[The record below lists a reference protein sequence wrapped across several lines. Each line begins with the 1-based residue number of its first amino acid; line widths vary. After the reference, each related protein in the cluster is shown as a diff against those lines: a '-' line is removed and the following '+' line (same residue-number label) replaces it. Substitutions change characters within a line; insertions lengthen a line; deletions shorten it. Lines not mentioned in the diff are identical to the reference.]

1 MVGSIIPYV
10 YLVGTLMKIKTWK
23 KIAIEDILNRL
34 EAGMTISEIAIA
46 FDTTKAALHTRLSRN
61 KIHLAAYREARNI
74 EIVECYEKHGAKL
87 TALRYNISEGAIWHK
102 AHVVRSGKR
111 LKQGEE
117 DGRTKE
123 SKNRLR
129 IGATSQ
135 SEQVNQGS
143 GGEST

>member
-1 MVGSIIPYV
+1 MQ
-10 YLVGTLMKIKTWK
+10 IKTWK

-61 KIHLAAYREARNI
+61 KIHLAAYREARNL

-87 TALRYNISEGAIWHK
+87 TALRYNINERAVWHK
-102 AHVVRSGKR
+102 AHLARSGKR

-123 SKNRLR
+123 SKSLLR
-129 IGATSQ
+129 IGATSE
-135 SEQVNQGS
+135 SEQACKGS
-143 GGEST
+143 GREGIGSGEKAQVDGRIED